1 MFDNKN
7 FYPTP
12 PALIRRIAEK
22 IKGHPRK
29 FLEPSAGKGDLIDG
43 VLATLRQWPDVFAI
57 ESDPVLQATLR
68 GKHLRLLDSDFLAY
82 SAPDQFD
89 LIVANPPFDHGDA
102 HLLKA
107 ISIMYSGQIIFLLN
121 AETLRNPCTNL
132 RRELVKKLTE
142 LGAEVEFIQ
151 NAFLDAERQTAV
163 EVALV
168 NIIIENS
175 VDSGMFSGCDDTVEE
190 VNVDLEEKHE
200 VSTGRS
206 IEELVA
212 EYQEQLR
219 IGTETIMQFYRNNW
233 KKVGQFLS
241 LHVATSKKKNEQRQA
256 LARNNVA
263 DFMRNDINDLL
274 AELRLTFW
282 RRVLQLDE
290 VRKRLT
296 EKKRQEFEHAMA
308 KQCDMDFT
316 AHNIRIFVMNLIGGY
331 EQTLTDAVLEIFDKF
346 TIDHWY
352 RDNSVLYC
360 ENIHYF
366 DGWKTNS
373 AHKVGQKV
381 IIPGRDY
388 GRSFWNDNMNHWQVG
403 WDTGKLL
410 DDIDTVMNYF
420 GGLEDYIS
428 IKKALEDSFHEKSR
442 WSRQSGILSTYFKI
456 TVHKKGTLHLQFRD
470 LDILRRFNVTACRGK
485 NWLPDDYGQAK
496 YSDLPPEKAAVVD
509 SFEGRAAYDKNLK
522 AVMFKTPMPQIDFKA
537 AA

>member
-12 PALIRRIAEK
+12 PALISRIAAK
-22 IKGHPRK
+22 IKGNPRK

-43 VLATLRQWPDVFAI
+43 VLAQMRHWPDVFAI

-68 GKHLRLLDSDFLAY
+68 GKNLRLIDSDFLAF

-107 ISIMYSGQIIFLLN
+107 ISIMYCGQIIFLLN
-121 AETLRNPCTNL
+121 AQTLRNPCTNL
-132 RRELVKKLTE
+132 RKELVRKLDE
-142 LGAEVEFIQ
+142 LGAEIEYIQ
-151 NAFLDAERQTAV
+151 NAFIDAERQTAV

-168 NIIIENS
+168 NIVIENQ
-175 VDSGMFSGCDDTVEE
+175 VDSGLFSGCDDTVEE
-190 VNVDLEEKHE
+190 VDVNLEGKHE

-219 IGTETIMQFYRNNW
+219 LGTETVMQFYRNW
-233 KKVGQFLS
+233 KKVGNLLS
-241 LHVATSKKKNEQRQA
+241 LHVTTSRKKDDRRQG
-256 LARNNVA
+256 LTRNNVV
-263 DFMRNDINDLL
+263 DYMRNDINDLL
-274 AELRLTFW
+274 AELRLAFW

-308 KQCDMDFT
+308 QQSHMDFT
-316 AHNIRIFVMNLIGGY
+316 SANIRSFVMNLIGGY
-331 EQTLTDAVLEIFDKF
+331 EKTLIDAVLEIFDKF

-352 RDNSVLYC
+352 RDDKHLYC
-360 ENIHYF
+360 ENIHF
-366 DGWKTNS
+366 FNGWKTNK
-373 AHKVGQKV
+373 AYRVGRRI

-388 GRSFWNDNMNHWQVG
+388 GRSFRNDIMNRWEVG
-403 WDTGKLL
+403 WDTGKML

-420 GGLEDYIS
+420 GGLEDYVS

-456 TVHKKGTLHLQFRD
+456 TVYKKGTIHLEFRD

-485 NWLPDDYGQAK
+485 NWLPDDYGQQK
-496 YSDLPPEKAAVVD
+496 YSDLTPDKAAVVD
-509 SFEGRAAYDKNLK
+509 SFEGRTTYDKNLK
-522 AVMFKTPMPQIDFKA
+522 AVMFKNPMPQIDFKA

>member
-12 PALIRRIAEK
+12 PALIRRMVEK
-22 IKGHPRK
+22 IKGNPRK

-43 VLATLRQWPDVFAI
+43 VLKKLQQWPDVFAI

-68 GKHLRLLDSDFLAY
+68 GKHLRLIDSDFLAF

-107 ISIMYSGQIIFLLN
+107 ISIMYSGQIICLLN

-132 RRELVKKLTE
+132 RKELARKLDE
-142 LGAEVEFIQ
+142 LGAEIEFIQ
-151 NAFLDAERQTAV
+151 NAFLDAERQTSV

-168 NIIIENS
+168 NIIIEAPA
-175 VDSGMFSGCDDTVEE
+175 DSGMFSGCDDTVDELD
-190 VNVDLEEKHE
+190 VDLEEKHE

-212 EYQEQLR
+212 EYNQTLQ
-219 IGTETIMQFYRNNW
+219 IATDTIMGFYRNW
-233 KKVGQFLS
+233 KKVGKYLS
-241 LHVATSKKKNEQRQA
+241 LHVATSRKKDEQCQA
-256 LARNNVA
+256 LSGGNVTS
-263 DFMRNDINDLL
+263 FMRNHLNDVL

-308 KQCDMDFT
+308 KQCHMDFT
-316 AHNIRIFVMNLIGGY
+316 ESNIRSFVLNLIGGY

-352 RDNSVLYC
+352 RDNSHLYC

-366 DGWKTNS
+366 NGWKTND
-373 AHKVGQKV
+373 AYKVGRKV
-381 IIPGRDY
+381 IIPGRNY
-388 GRSFWNDNMNHWQVG
+388 GRSFWNDNMNRWEVG
-403 WDTGKLL
+403 WDTGKML

-420 GGLEDYIS
+420 GGLEDYVS
-428 IKKALEDSFHEKSR
+428 IKTALEDSFHAKSR
-442 WSRQSGILSTYFKI
+442 WSRQSGILSTYFEI
-456 TVHKKGTLHLQFRD
+456 TVHKKGSIHLKFRD

-485 NWLPDDYGQAK
+485 NWLPHDYGQTR
-496 YSDLPPEKAAVVD
+496 YGDLTPEAAAVVD
-509 SFEGRAAYDKNLK
+509 SFEGRAIYEKNLK
-522 AVMFKTPMPQIDFKA
+522 AVMFKNPMPQIAFKA